1 MRAEWMPLAKEAVRD
16 TAKYIRK
23 EFGKQYRDNFMREVR
38 EANFL
43 ISDNPYA
50 GKIEP
55 LLEDDPDMYRS
66 FVVARLNKM
75 VYRILDDHIEVDDF
89 WDCRRDPDALIDRLK

>member
-1 MRAEWMPLAKEAVRD
+1 MRVIWMPLAKEAVRD
-16 TAKYIRK
+16 TAKYIHR
-23 EFGKQYRDNFMREVR
+23 EFGKQYRNNFMQAVR
-38 EANFL
+38 EANLL

-75 VYRILDDHIEVDDF
+75 VYRIVGDHIEVDDF
-89 WDCRRDPDALIDRLK
+89 WDCRREPKKLVNEI